1 MEIIEF
7 KNMSFTYP
15 GCEKEAIK
23 NLNIKIYPSEFVL
36 ICGKSGCGKSTFL
49 RHMKQELAPDGDV
62 LGEVLYNGTSIDKLS
77 AFISASEIG
86 FVHQSPDKQ
95 IVTDKVWHELAFGL
109 ESLGMKTKFIRK
121 RVAEMASFF
130 GIQSWF
136 RKSVFELSGGQKQ
149 ILNLAS
155 VMAMQPKVL
164 ILDEPTSQLDPI
176 ASTEFIST
184 LRKINLELGTTII
197 LSEHRLEE
205 VFPIAD
211 KVLVMED
218 GKAQIYG
225 NTLKVGNFLSSKGKR
240 HPMYDGLPT
249 AMKVYSEVKSEM
261 NHGMSFQVNTG
272 VKSKVIS
279 KMNLKANCGMNL
291 ETNCK
296 MNLQGNFSMNLKE
309 DSRMNSEINFE
320 TNCPITVRDGKMW
333 LTNLLGNKPRIQK
346 IDCKNKSS
354 IDKSCINESYANV
367 KEPII
372 QIKDSWFRYSK
383 EGNDVIRDLSLTVN
397 KGELFAIIG
406 GNGVGKSTLL
416 KLITGTNKAYRGKI
430 IIDGKEINKYKYK
443 ELFTEN
449 ICMLPQDPKELFTEP
464 SAFEDLLDM
473 VQDLNA
479 TDDEKI
485 SKAKEMLEILGLSNL
500 GDLHPYDLSGGE
512 QQRLALGKILLLNPK
527 ILLLDEPTKGLDP
540 FYKKVLAKIFKKLQ
554 KEGVTI
560 IMVTHDIEFCA
571 QYFDRCAM
579 LFDGTV
585 ISEDTPREI
594 FSSNSFYTTAPNRM
608 SKHIFENAITCEDV
622 IKLCQ
627 ENMIQNAMN

>member
-7 KNMSFTYP
+7 KDMSFTYP
-15 GCEKEAIK
+15 GCEKKALK
-23 NLNIKIYPSEFVL
+23 NLNITIYPSEFIL

-49 RHMKQELAPDGDV
+49 RQMKQELAPDGDV
-62 LGEVLYNGTSIDKLS
+62 SGEVLYNGTSIESLS
-77 AFISASEIG
+77 PFVSASEIG
-86 FVHQSPDKQ
+86 FVHQSPEKQ

-109 ESLGMKTKFIRK
+109 ESLGMKNSFIRR

-130 GIQSWF
+130 GIQTWF
-136 RKSVFELSGGQKQ
+136 RKKVFELSGGQKQ

-176 ASTEFIST
+176 ASAEFIST

-211 KVLVMED
+211 KVLVMEN
-218 GKAQIYG
+218 GEAQAYG
-225 NTLKVGNFLSSKGKR
+225 TALEVGNFLSSKGKK

-249 AMKVYSEVKSEM
+249 AMKIYSAVNSVASVEVSATKNTEISAYENFEM
-261 NHGMSFQVNTG
+261 S
-272 VKSKVIS
+272 SKGRS
-279 KMNLKANCGMNL
+279 GMNSVVNSAVNL
-291 ETNCK
+291 E
-296 MNLQGNFSMNLKE
+296 
-309 DSRMNSEINFE
+309 D
-320 TNCPITVRDGKMW
+320 NCPITVRDGKSW
-333 LTNLLGNKPRIQK
+333 LTNLLGNKPSIQRIN
-346 IDCKNKSS
+346 CTNSS
-354 IDKSCINESYANV
+354 PE

-383 EGNDVIRDLSLTVN
+383 DGNDVIRDLSLTIN

-416 KLITGTNKAYRGKI
+416 KIITGTNKPYRGKI
-430 IIDGKEINKYKYK
+430 KINGKDIKKYKYK

-449 ICMLPQDPKELFTEP
+449 LCMLPQDPKSLFTEA

-473 VQDLNA
+473 VENTKS

-485 SKAKEMLEILGLSNL
+485 SRAKEMLELLGLSNL

-540 FYKKVLAKIFKKLQ
+540 FYKKVLAKIFKNLQ
-554 KEGVTI
+554 KKRVTI

-585 ISEDTPREI
+585 ISEDTPREL
-594 FSSNSFYTTAPNRM
+594 FSSNSFYTTASNRM
-608 SKHIFENAITCEDV
+608 SKHLFENAITCEDV
-622 IKLCQ
+622 IQLCR
-627 ENMIQNAMN
+627 ENMIQNVMS

>member
-15 GCEKEAIK
+15 GCEKKAIK

-49 RHMKQELAPDGDV
+49 RHMKQELAPDGDI

-77 AFISASEIG
+77 SFVSASEIG

-109 ESLGMKTKFIRK
+109 ESLGMKTNFIRK

-176 ASTEFIST
+176 ASAEFIST

-211 KVLVMED
+211 KVLVMEE
-218 GKAQIYG
+218 GEAQIYDS
-225 NTLKVGNFLSSKGKR
+225 TLKVGNFLSSKGKS

-249 AMKVYSEVKSEM
+249 AMKVYSEVKSKENYGM
-261 NHGMSFQVNTG
+261 NFQVNIG
-272 VKSKVIS
+272 VKSKE
-279 KMNLKANCGMNL
+279 NF
-291 ETNCK
+291 K
-296 MNLQGNFSMNLKE
+296 MNLQGNNRTDSEEFSKKNLYG
-309 DSRMNSEINFE
+309 DFSSNINDGSRINREIIFQKD
-320 TNCPITVRDGKMW
+320 CPITVRDGKIW
-333 LTNLLGNKPRIQK
+333 LTNLLGNKPQIRK
-346 IDCKNKSS
+346 VDCINKSFK
-354 IDKSCINESYANV
+354 DKSSKSK

-416 KLITGTNKAYRGKI
+416 KLITGTKKAYRGKI

-473 VQDLNA
+473 VQDINA

-485 SKAKEMLEILGLSNL
+485 SKAKEMLELLGLSNL

-540 FYKKVLAKIFKKLQ
+540 FYKKVLAKIFKNLQ

-594 FSSNSFYTTAPNRM
+594 FSSNSFYTTASNRM
-608 SKHIFENAITCEDV
+608 SKHLFENAITCEDV
-622 IKLCQ
+622 IQLCQ
-627 ENMIQNAMN
+627 ENMIQNVMS